1 MFASALFN
9 PSSCRECEL
18 GVRASSETPY
28 SASANAASPRP
39 LLALASAAAR
49 SAFLRAS
56 FFACASARSAARAGA
71 ARASERAPRVA
82 TPSASAS
89 RLVRARAFVGGGGGA
104 DARTRHRARARDAD
118 ARVGADATGDAR
130 AMGVVGAI
138 ASLCVGTNAFVR
150 AVTRDGG
157 DDSRA
162 SDAMTRV
169 MTMGRSVGASR
180 CPARRARRGA
190 RRELARGDRR
200 TNRRG
205 VDVAREATDEA
216 DARARDDGSRS
227 TLAFDFRAHEAC
239 VRAALVAA
247 GSRDDAAAAEATKT
261 TTTKTNETLGVTTTT
276 EVWSTS
282 RFRRV
287 RSTYVDGGE
296 LAQIYNC
303 VVYPS
308 PAACDA
314 PMLGVDLISLG
325 KGAARKVLIG
335 VDLHPMSRDREYASA
350 YVPALEALR
359 RGPGK
364 VADAAAALGAT
375 TPSKKFYRDAT
386 FFSRG
391 IFFARPERAD
401 EETMTRSLDV
411 VRAYVDAW
419 TARLD
424 EAEREAEAMDGAC
437 KFGLALED
445 VRRCVLTEEAA
456 RDAQDAH
463 DAWQLAHDPAIP
475 MFAKWYGEE
484 WAREFAE
491 TVLFPGARE
500 RLASS

>member
-1 MFASALFN
+1 MGLAWAPGQFNATTADVVSVAPQLYANGTLATSAEGAVQLEVHATNGRVALGEDRVKF
-9 PSSCRECEL
+9 REPPIKFRLDVESGPAAQME
-18 GVRASSETPY
+18 GVAEVWTVSTRADHVFGRQRIKVE
-28 SASANAASPRP
+28 AAAS
-39 LLALASAAAR
+39 
-49 SAFLRAS
+49 
-56 FFACASARSAARAGA
+56 
-71 ARASERAPRVA
+71 
-82 TPSASAS
+82 
-89 RLVRARAFVGGGGGA
+89 
-104 DARTRHRARARDAD
+104 
-118 ARVGADATGDAR
+118 GDAR

-138 ASLCVGTNAFVR
+138 ASLCVGTNEFVR

-162 SDAMTRV
+162 SDAMARV

-205 VDVAREATDEA
+205 VDVAREAMDEA
-216 DARARDDGSRS
+216 DARALDDGSRS

>member
-1 MFASALFN
+1 M
-9 PSSCRECEL
+9 
-18 GVRASSETPY
+18 
-28 SASANAASPRP
+28 
-39 LLALASAAAR
+39 
-49 SAFLRAS
+49 
-56 FFACASARSAARAGA
+56 
-71 ARASERAPRVA
+71 
-82 TPSASAS
+82 
-89 RLVRARAFVGGGGGA
+89 
-104 DARTRHRARARDAD
+104 
-118 ARVGADATGDAR
+118 GDAR

-138 ASLCVGTNAFVR
+138 ASLCVGTNEFVR

-162 SDAMTRV
+162 SDAMARV
-169 MTMGRSVGASR
+169 MTMGRSVGALR

-205 VDVAREATDEA
+205 VDVAREAMDEA
-216 DARARDDGSRS
+216 DARALDDGSRS

-325 KGAARKVLIG
+325 KGEARKVLIG

-445 VRRCVLTEEAA
+445 VRRCVLTKAAA
-456 RDAQDAH
+456 RAAQDAY